1 MPMIYERKGT
11 EPRQVSIRR
20 AERSITCLPFKKAF
34 YEEIDKNPLSAEE
47 LFVKENWEQIL
58 FVPFG
63 PERAEKY
70 FLWMIRL
77 GILRREVDGQG
88 LTSRI
93 RLTPMGR
100 KIIFGWEGEIRRA
113 NLIQRFLEKCRRFQG
128 IL

>member
-1 MPMIYERKGT
+1 MQMIVAKKT
-11 EPRQVSIRR
+11 DPQKISILR

-47 LFVKENWEQIL
+47 LFRTENWEQFL
-58 FVPFG
+58 FVPIG

-100 KIIFGWEGEIRRA
+100 KIILSLQGQITRA
-113 NLIQRFLEKCRRFQG
+113 GLMQRTVEKYRRFQG
-128 IL
+128 TL

>member
-1 MPMIYERKGT
+1 MQMIVVKKT
-11 EPRQVSIRR
+11 DPQQISILR

-34 YEEIDKNPLSAEE
+34 YEEIDKNPLSAAE
-47 LFVKENWEQIL
+47 LFSKENWEQL
-58 FVPFG
+58 LLVPIG

-100 KIIFGWEGEIRRA
+100 KIILSWQGEIIRA
-113 NLIQRFLEKCRRFQG
+113 GLMQRIFEKYRRFQG
-128 IL
+128 TL